1 MRVVHQKNNLQDLLH
16 ARPHATYFTAYLVSI
31 AGQALRHDTENDV
44 QSEGVA
50 TAVGDRVS
58 GEDDVPSARG
68 G

>member
-50 TAVGDRVS
+50 AAVGD
-58 GEDDVPSARG
+58 
-68 G
+68 